1 MEVIQQVEQQ
11 PEVGELVDTF
21 KDLGISD
28 YIVVYLRLL
37 TSGQLQKDAE
47 FYENFIEGG
56 KTVKEFCR
64 RVNRS
69 YSFIWGLIIWWL
81 ILRSLI
87 WVISMRSLFVFCQ
100 RNADL

>member
-11 PEVGELVDTF
+11 PVVDELVDTF
-21 KDLGISD
+21 QAQGISD

-64 RVNRS
+64 RVRWIFWFLNQ
-69 YSFIWGLIIWWL
+69 LML
-81 ILRSLI
+81 LVKCL
-87 WVISMRSLFVFCQ
+87 
-100 RNADL
+100 